1 MERVQ
6 ERLDTLVRQG
16 AAQAQVEIYHWELH
30 RLGRQARLA
39 VQVDRPGGV
48 TVDDCARASRAIGAI
63 LDREDPLP
71 CSFLLEVSSPGV
83 ERPLWEP
90 RHYAQAVGKLIQFK
104 LEPEGP
110 RRGRLIGA
118 TGETIVVDLDGSEV
132 EIPLARVARA
142 HVVYDL
148 PVPTRQTGKER
159 GGR

>member
-1 MERVQ
+1 
-6 ERLDTLVRQG
+6 VRHG
-16 AAQAQVEIYHWELH
+16 AAQAQVEVYHWELH

-48 TVDDCARASRAIGAI
+48 TVDDCARASRAIGAL
-63 LDREDPLP
+63 LDQEDLLS

-90 RHYAQAVGKLIQFK
+90 RHYAQAVGRLIQFR

-118 TGETIVVDLDGSEV
+118 SGETITVDLDESEV

-142 HVVYDL
+142 HIVYE
-148 PVPTRQTGKER
+148 KER